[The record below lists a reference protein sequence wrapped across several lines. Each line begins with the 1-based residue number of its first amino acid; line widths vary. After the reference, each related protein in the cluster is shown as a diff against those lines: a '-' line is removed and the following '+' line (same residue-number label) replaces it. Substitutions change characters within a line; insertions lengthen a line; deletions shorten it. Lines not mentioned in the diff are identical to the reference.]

1 MRILLLVF
9 LLFLGTFNLPV
20 IAEDFTSNSTDTL
33 SLYDNAELDSL
44 TAFNLDS
51 FSALNKIGITD
62 SFTTVNNA
70 LMPIPEV
77 NREGIF
83 YDADNQELFLVT
95 EDGEKRISAW
105 FSLLPPLIAI
115 LLALIFKEVHIALVL
130 GIFFGVFTLN
140 GFQLKYIF
148 SSFMQIADTYILQ
161 AIAWTDG
168 GELQTGHLSI
178 IVFSVL
184 IGGMVHIISSNGG
197 MNGVVAKVSKLA
209 TSGRRSQL
217 ATMLMGCLIFFDDYA
232 NSLVVGN
239 TMRPLTDKF
248 KISREK
254 LAYIVDSTAAPI
266 AAVAFVTTWIGY
278 QLSEIEK
285 GLALQNIVHINESA
299 YGIFLGS
306 LKYAH
311 YPIFTLFFML
321 LMILWKKDFG
331 PMLTAEKKAR
341 DGEIKH
347 NTTLVEQKTSHWINA
362 ALPVLTL
369 VFSVIVGL
377 FVTGSSPEI
386 WESGNSF
393 FVNLRYVLGNADSY
407 VALIWASFLACVVA
421 ILVSKVTKS
430 SGIKDSMTSMIEGFK
445 TMVPAVVILILAWAL
460 AAVIENLHTASFL
473 SSLVPIE
480 FNPYWLPLIFFVL
493 SALISFAT
501 GSSWNT
507 MAVMYPI
514 CIPIVIG
521 VSTMNGENIDID
533 YLMPVLLNT
542 VSVILAASV
551 FGDHCSPISD
561 TTILSS
567 LSADCDHINHV
578 KTQMPYAL
586 VVGAVSIFCGGI
598 LFAFGIPWYLLYL
611 IGFIAIVAIVKLL
624 GKTLETNEI

>member
-1 MRILLLVF
+1 MQQSVIGMLKYPLYLRYSMLHDLKQYWIGISMF
-9 LLFLGTFNLPV
+9 CLLFASPLFAQQPV
-20 IAEDFTSNSTDTL
+20 DSTEAIVIDQHELSAETAALESGLT
-33 SLYDNAELDSL
+33 YDDE
-44 TAFNLDS
+44 T
-51 FSALNKIGITD
+51 
-62 SFTTVNNA
+62 
-70 LMPIPEV
+70 
-77 NREGIF
+77 
-83 YDADNQELFLVT
+83 QELVYHSST
-95 EDGEKRISAW
+95 GEKRFSAW
-105 FSLLPPLIAI
+105 FSLIPPLIAI
-115 LLALIFKEVHIALVL
+115 VFALLFKEVHIALVL

-140 GFQLKYIF
+140 GFQLSKIF
-148 SSFMQIADTYILQ
+148 SSFLEIADTYILQ

-209 TSGRRSQL
+209 TSARRSQL

-254 LAYIVDSTAAPI
+254 LAYLVDSTAAPI
-266 AAVAFVTTWIGY
+266 ASIAFVTTWIGY

-285 GLALQNIVHINESA
+285 GLSLQHYVEIPDSA

-321 LMILWKKDFG
+321 ILIISKRDFG
-331 PMLTAEKKAR
+331 AMKKAE
-341 DGEIKH
+341 DEAKLNAH
-347 NTTLVEQKTSHWINA
+347 QSNDTEETQKTTHWINA
-362 ALPVLTL
+362 AIPVITL
-369 VFSVIVGL
+369 IGMVIVGL
-377 FVTGSSPEI
+377 IITGSSADI
-386 WESGNSF
+386 WGSSTSF
-393 FVNLRYVLGNADSY
+393 FTKMRETLSNADSY

-421 ILVSKVTKS
+421 VIVSKLTGS
-430 SGIKDSMTSMIEGFK
+430 LGIKESMESLIEGFK
-445 TMVPAVVILILAWAL
+445 SMVPAVAILILAWSL
-460 AAVIENLHTASFL
+460 AAVIEQLHTASFL
-473 SSLVPIE
+473 SSLVPVD
-480 FNPYWLPLIFFVL
+480 FNVYWLPTIFFIL
-493 SALISFAT
+493 SALIAFST

-521 VSTMNGENIDID
+521 VGTRFGAEVDLAYI
-533 YLMPVLLNT
+533 MPVLLNT

-567 LSADCDHINHV
+567 LATDCDHIQHV
-578 KTQMPYAL
+578 RTQLPYAIT
-586 VVGAVSIFCGGI
+586 VGAVSVFTGGV
-598 LFAFGIPWYLLYL
+598 LFAIGLPWYLLYL
-611 IGFIAIVAIVKLL
+611 IGFISLGAIVYFV
-624 GKTLETNEI
+624 GKKESYYEN